1 MNDLKIPDQTYIT
14 LKLSD
19 VIRFGYDILFIYSQ
33 VQYWYLNISGISF
46 TEMLDLL
53 VGELNLIL
61 FSLFVLFVTNFELL

>member
-61 FSLFVLFVTNFELL
+61 LSLIVLFVTNFELL